1 MTDATESRRYFTVL
15 DESGHPAPAMEY
27 WAAMPEQEEPVY
39 AVLALRRFVKLIG
52 SGEHLEETSQG
63 VFVGNWSRRTF
74 FRLEPHSH

>member
-27 WAAMPEQEEPVY
+27 WAATPEQDEPVY
-39 AVLALRRFVKLIG
+39 AVVALRRFVKLIG
-52 SGEHLEETSQG
+52 GERLEETTEG

-74 FRLEPHSH
+74 FRLEPHSR